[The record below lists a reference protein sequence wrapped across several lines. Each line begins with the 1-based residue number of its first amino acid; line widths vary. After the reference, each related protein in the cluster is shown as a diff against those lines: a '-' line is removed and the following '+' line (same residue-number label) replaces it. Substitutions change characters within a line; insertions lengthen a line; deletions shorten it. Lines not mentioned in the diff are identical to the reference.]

1 MVPLLVPLI
10 ALGLA
15 VLASDNK
22 GGGAS
27 SPGGAPRGLYEERG
41 GLQYVPAAARGAI
54 LATLRG
60 VCYAPQPGYQAGV
73 GGTVL
78 PTAAPPSS
86 PSESAGAWAEREAA
100 AGRFVLLRSADYP
113 AELRSVTTAG
123 LEAERGALGPGGP
136 WGVLLEPGG
145 PASPSPVPGI
155 PGLVL
160 PPPGAQQ
167 APAPA
172 PALPWLPP
180 SGDFPKMPEN
190 LPTNLPGIIPGI
202 PGIVPTNV
210 AAPGPAAELPGL
222 ADVPESQRGAVVA
235 LLSDPSAT
243 PEQLE
248 TMANVVGASSPK
260 AAEALRAL
268 AAARR
273 AAKVAGAVAEG
284 KTYTIRSGSWPA
296 GVASY
301 YTGDGSRYKE
311 LVAIGENKLAH
322 GGQFGVTGWDVGK
335 VIQLPA
341 SWPKKPEPTS
351 SGQLLGSGQG
361 STPKGGGFP
370 KEPGPGLTKPEI
382 DAIADKIKR
391 ELDKA
396 DGAEVNS

>member
-15 VLASDNK
+15 ALASDNK
-22 GGGAS
+22 GEGAS

-54 LATLRG
+54 LASLRG
-60 VCYAPQPGYQAGV
+60 VGYAPQPGYQAGV

-113 AELRSVTTAG
+113 AELRSVTAAG
-123 LEAERGALGPGGP
+123 LEAERGAMGPGGP

-145 PASPSPVPGI
+145 PASPVPGI

-160 PPPGAQQ
+160 PPPGAQ
-167 APAPA
+167 
-172 PALPWLPP
+172 WLPP
-180 SGDFPKMPEN
+180 SGDFPKMPESLN

-248 TMANVVGASSPK
+248 KMAIVVGASSPK

-396 DGAEVNS
+396 DEVNS